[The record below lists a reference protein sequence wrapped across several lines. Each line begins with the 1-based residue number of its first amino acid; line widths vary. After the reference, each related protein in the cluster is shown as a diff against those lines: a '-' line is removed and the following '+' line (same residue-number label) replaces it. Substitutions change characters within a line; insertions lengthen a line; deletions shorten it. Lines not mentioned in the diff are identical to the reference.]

1 MKHKLR
7 FNRHF
12 HLNRKRYRPLC
23 DGRRLAAARNEVW
36 GEGGVR
42 QEKCGC
48 ADVRTCG
55 GAEVECKCVQVFKCS
70 SAQVFRLEQNTI

>member
-23 DGRRLAAARNEVW
+23 DGRRLAAPRNEVW

-48 ADVRTCG
+48 VDVKGKCESVVRLAANWCV
-55 GAEVECKCVQVFKCS
+55 EV
-70 SAQVFRLEQNTI
+70 